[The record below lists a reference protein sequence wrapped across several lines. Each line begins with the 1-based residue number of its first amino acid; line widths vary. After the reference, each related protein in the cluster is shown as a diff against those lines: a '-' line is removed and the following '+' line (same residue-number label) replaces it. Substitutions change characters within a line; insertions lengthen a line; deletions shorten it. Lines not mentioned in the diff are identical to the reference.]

1 MNEREILMVKK
12 LHIVMLFFAV
22 AMVWDAGLQAQKKQT
37 AIKDN
42 LQQQKISFF
51 TGKLQLT
58 PDESAK
64 FWPVYNDYQNRRDK
78 ITRDRNTLL
87 QYYEAN
93 KANMTEAEASEIIV
107 KYIAFQQEETRL
119 LESYTTK
126 FQEFLPA
133 KKVIRIYIVELDF
146 KKWLLENLRQNK
158 MQASPRN

>member
-1 MNEREILMVKK
+1 MIKKNHPIIL
-12 LHIVMLFFAV
+12 LSAV
-22 AMVWDAGLQAQKKQT
+22 AMIWAAGLQAQQKGAAKP
-37 AIKDN
+37 DN

-51 TGKLQLT
+51 TEKLQLT
-58 PDESAK
+58 PNESAK

-93 KANMTEAEASEIIV
+93 KANMTESEANDVIG
-107 KYIAFQQEETRL
+107 KYISFQQEETRL
-119 LESYTTK
+119 LESYTKK

-133 KKVIRIYIVELDF
+133 KKVVRIYIVELDF

-158 MQASPRN
+158 LQTSPRN